1 MLIASISNLDFQLQ
15 FHIVAQFSILKLAI
29 LTLEKYFIT
38 INISDINSQILDGDS
53 QGIPSSKVEKDW
65 INMVTLLVWGYSCS
79 LGFVKLFSVTK
90 SSVVKIVFGMN
101 KSAPSIKFTNISFLI
116 DKMEV
121 VRQHMLKHKYHWS
134 LF

>member
-53 QGIPSSKVEKDW
+53 QGIPSSKIEKRLD
-65 INMVTLLVWGYSCS
+65 
-79 LGFVKLFSVTK
+79 
-90 SSVVKIVFGMN
+90 
-101 KSAPSIKFTNISFLI
+101 
-116 DKMEV
+116 
-121 VRQHMLKHKYHWS
+121 
-134 LF
+134 